1 MNEIWRSVKDYEGLY
16 EVSNYGRVRNCRTGL
31 VLRPHKHRDGYLL
44 VNLCKDG
51 VMKSHSVHRLV
62 AMAFPDLVDW
72 TEDAKG
78 RPFEELTVNHLNEDK
93 SDNRVENLQ
102 WCPLKYNLNYGT
114 RNERV
119 AKSKT
124 NGKRSKT
131 VYMYLN
137 GKLCGLW
144 PSTHECGRNGFNQSN
159 VATCCRG
166 VMKQYKGYTWSYNPP
181 KPPKALPHYVGVL
194 PCGPSGQGD

>member
-1 MNEIWRSVKDYEGLY
+1 MNEVWRSVKDYEGLY
-16 EVSNYGRVRNCRTGL
+16 EVSNYGRVRNCRTGR
-31 VLRPHKHRDGYLL
+31 VLRPGKNRYDYLY
-44 VNLCKDG
+44 VILCKDG
-51 VMKSHSVHRLV
+51 VMKHWSVHRLV
-62 AMAFPDLVDW
+62 GMTFPDLVGW
-72 TEDAKG
+72 TEDAIGK
-78 RPFEELTVNHLNEDK
+78 PFEELQINHKDQNK
-93 SDNRVENLQ
+93 QNNRVENLE
-102 WCPLKYNLNYGT
+102 WCTQEYNLNYGT

-159 VATCCRG
+159 VAACCRG
-166 VMKQYKGYTWSYNPP
+166 DKTKYKSFKWSYNPP